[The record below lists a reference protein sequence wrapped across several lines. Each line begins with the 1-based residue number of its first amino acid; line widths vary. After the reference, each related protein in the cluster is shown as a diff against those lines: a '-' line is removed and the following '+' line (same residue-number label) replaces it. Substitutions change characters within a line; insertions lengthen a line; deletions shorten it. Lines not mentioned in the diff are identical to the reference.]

1 MLAPLLPLLHATVTA
16 TDLVRAWHLDPP
28 VTVFLLSLAVAYAA
42 ARRGAQR
49 AGRAV
54 PSRWRAIAFLAGLEV
69 VAVALMGPPDH
80 GNTVRFS
87 VHMVQHT
94 LLMLVAAPLLA
105 LGQPVRTF
113 LRGLPAGTL
122 RWLAQQRGLV
132 ALFGVL
138 THPVTVFLAATG
150 PFALWHYPP
159 LYDAA
164 VRVPFLHEVEHV
176 SFLGGAFLFWSVLL
190 DPLPRHRR
198 SSPMTAMLLVFA
210 TWMATDLVCATV
222 TLAPRPLYGVY
233 AEAAALWGIDPLAD
247 QRLGGAIMWVGGG
260 GLYAAV
266 LLALLLRA
274 ARPNALRRVSGA
286 PNLRRVSLSVATTA
300 LFVVP
305 LAFIGFGV
313 IAPVMARSADS
324 IRWQQEDPQR
334 FEQRVATFV
343 AAYRVGERNGL
354 PIVAPPGGE
363 AYLIGRADGWYP
375 ILKLRRGAEY
385 RLYISASDVTH
396 GLLVDFGERRLA
408 VRVVPGTVA
417 IITIRPEQTGEY
429 RLLCTELCGPA
440 FREMT
445 GLLIVSE

>member
-1 MLAPLLPLLHATVTA
+1 LLHATVTA

-28 VTVFLLSLAVAYAA
+28 LTVMLLSLAVAYWA
-42 ARRGAQR
+42 ARRGATR
-49 AGRAV
+49 AGRPV
-54 PSRWRAIAFLAGLEV
+54 PSRWRLIAFLAGLEV
-69 VAVALMGPPDH
+69 VAVALMGPPEH

-105 LGQPVRTF
+105 LGQPARTF

-122 RWLAQQRGLV
+122 RWLAQRRGLV
-132 ALFGVL
+132 VLFGLL
-138 THPVTVFLAATG
+138 THPVTAFLAATG
-150 PFALWHYPP
+150 PFALWHYPG

-164 VRVPFLHEVEHV
+164 VRVPLLHVIEHV
-176 SFLGGAFLFWSVLL
+176 SFLGGAFLFWWVLL

-198 SSPMTAMLLVFA
+198 LSPMTAVLLVFA

-266 LLALLLRA
+266 LLVLLLRA
-274 ARPNALRRVSGA
+274 ARLSTVRRVTGA
-286 PNLRRVSLSVATTA
+286 PNLRRVSLSVATMA

-305 LAFIGFGV
+305 FAFIGFGV
-313 IAPVMARSADS
+313 LAPVMARSADD
-324 IRWQQEDPQR
+324 IRWEQEDPQH

-363 AYLIGRADGWYP
+363 AYLVGRAEGWYP
-375 ILKLRRGAEY
+375 ILQLRRGAEY
-385 RLYISASDVTH
+385 RLYVSASDVTH

-417 IITIRPEQTGEY
+417 IVTIRPERTGEY